1 MNLLRLKVHS
11 IQYVEAQYS
20 LNTSSVYFKGRN
32 KYIKKFNH
40 YKSQGFRWL
49 YDYLRIRRA
58 YLKEKNLKTGSIQTL
73 IFNSRFPTPMRKL
86 QVETV
91 RLYFRENRVGI
102 F

>member
-1 MNLLRLKVHS
+1 MHQGGRKNGNAPKTIEERIMNLLRLKVHS

-20 LNTSSVYFKGRN
+20 YLFSTFKGRY

-58 YLKEKNLKTGSIQTL
+58 YLKETNLKTGSTQTL
-73 IFNSRFPTPMRKL
+73 KF
-86 QVETV
+86 
-91 RLYFRENRVGI
+91 
-102 F
+102 